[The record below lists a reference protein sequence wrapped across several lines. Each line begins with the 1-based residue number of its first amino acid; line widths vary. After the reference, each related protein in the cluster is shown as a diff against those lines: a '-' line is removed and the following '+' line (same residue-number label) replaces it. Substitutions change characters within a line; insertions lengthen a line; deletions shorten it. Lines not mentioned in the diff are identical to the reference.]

1 METSLELTIEEFKKL
16 DMREVCQNSGAIL
29 KENSEG
35 QVIVIKFLSSEYSI
49 TCAMN
54 RTATNYLPDIEITSA
69 QEKVGTETKITI
81 LHYLI
86 TSKASKGTPLTGKLV
101 DFRQVPGGNFYYS
114 TLIKLVHK
122 PFLETFGEKPQVFV
136 SAGKSIGGN
145 EADFKDFSM
154 KFQVFPNVPVIVV
167 LYKGDE
173 EFPPDC
179 KFLFDSNIV
188 DYLSAEGILKA
199 CEELIKKLRRDS
211 G

>member
-1 METSLELTIEEFKKL
+1 MNNSLELTIEEFKKL
-16 DMREVCQNSGAIL
+16 DVREVCQKSGATL
-29 KENSEG
+29 KENYEG
-35 QVIVIKFLSSEYSI
+35 QVIVIKFLSSEYLI
-49 TCAMN
+49 RFPN
-54 RTATNYLPDIEITSA
+54 IEITSA
-69 QEKVGTETKITI
+69 EGEVGKETKITI

-86 TSKASKGTPLTGKLV
+86 TSKGTPLTGKSV

-122 PFLETFGEKPQVFV
+122 PFLETFGERPQDFV
-136 SAGKSIGGN
+136 SSGKSIGGN
-145 EADFKDFSM
+145 GADFKDFSM
-154 KFQVFPNVPVIVV
+154 KFPVFPNVPVTVV

-179 KFLFDSNIV
+179 KFLFDSNIA

-199 CEELIKKLRRDS
+199 CEELTRKLRRGS